1 MTSLKGD
8 ERYSLRKEFTGDFH
22 DHAGLMAGQMWVL
35 RFCGD
40 FVAAV
45 ATKEEGLQR
54 VAAHQSERR
63 RADQA

>member
-45 ATKEEGLQR
+45 ATKEEGLQK
-54 VAAHQSERR
+54 VAAHQSQRR
-63 RADQA
+63 RASA